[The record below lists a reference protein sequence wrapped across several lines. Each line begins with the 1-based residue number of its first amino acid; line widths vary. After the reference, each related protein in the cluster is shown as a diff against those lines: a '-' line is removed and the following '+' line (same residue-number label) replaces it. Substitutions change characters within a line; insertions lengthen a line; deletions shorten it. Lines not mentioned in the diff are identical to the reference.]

1 MAKFEVAG
9 SKKDNSMEPQ
19 GSDRIKG
26 RPPVVHRAV
35 VNRDVAYLSVAGKK
49 GAEVTKE
56 VKANKAAEKDY
67 YAEKRAAEH
76 AERARQANE
85 HIVPINRDEK
95 KEAA

>member
-1 MAKFEVAG
+1 MRQ
-9 SKKDNSMEPQ
+9 Q

-35 VNRDVAYLSVAGKK
+35 LNDDVAALSYFGKK

-67 YAEKRAAEH
+67 YAEKLAAQEIQRAL
-76 AERARQANE
+76 QANE
-85 HIVPINRDEK
+85 HIVPIDPDR